1 MTLHRSP
8 AGKKP
13 SVTSPRFLDHVCRTV
28 THEQKADILT
38 KHYNTI
44 AREMQR
50 IGTWR
55 RNARLLD
62 VGCGIGLYSEYWH
75 GRGMNVTAVDVDAEQ
90 ISIAARRAK
99 EQDWDIR
106 YRVASGDRLP
116 FKACSFD
123 IVYAN
128 SIFEHVEQWEQCL
141 TEWVRVLAP
150 GGLLWIETTNVLCPR
165 QGEFRWLPLYSWWP
179 STVKHL
185 IVRVAR
191 GQFPALV
198 NYTPCPALHWFSFFQ
213 LERWFKGQGLAIRD
227 RFDCLD
233 TSGVGPVKRM
243 IRTVALSSRLGRY
256 LAYLLISPLVVVVTR
271 PA

>member
-1 MTLHRSP
+1 MP
-8 AGKKP
+8 
-13 SVTSPRFLDHVCRTV
+13 VTSSRFLDHVCRTV
-28 THEQKADILT
+28 THEQKTDILT

-44 AREMQR
+44 AREMRR

-55 RNARLLD
+55 GDARLLD
-62 VGCGIGLYSEYWH
+62 VGCGIGLYSEFWY
-75 GRGMNVTAVDVDAEQ
+75 GRGMEVTAVDLDAEQ
-90 ISIAARRAK
+90 VAIAVRRAK
-99 EQDWDIR
+99 ERNWDIR

-116 FKACSFD
+116 FKAGSFD

-128 SIFEHVEQWEQCL
+128 SLLEHVGEWEQCL

-150 GGLLWIETTNVLCPR
+150 GGLLWVETTNALCPR

-179 STVKHL
+179 SAAKRL
-185 IVRVAR
+185 IVRAAR
-191 GQFPALV
+191 GPFPALV
-198 NYTPCPALHWFSFFQ
+198 NYSSCPALHWFSFFE
-213 LERWFKGQGLAIRD
+213 LERWFKAQGLIIRD

-233 TSGVGPVKRM
+233 TAAVGPIKRG
-243 IRTVALSSRLGRY
+243 IRTIALSSRVGRY